1 MKVSEVIK
9 AVEKRFGKEAIVG
22 SKVEVEF
29 VSSGSLGLDIA
40 LGGGYAKGRIIELFG
55 WESSGKSTLALH
67 LSAEVQKL
75 GKKVVYVDMENAL
88 DVYYAEA
95 VGVNISFEEDSNF
108 ILSQPDDGE
117 TAMEIV
123 REFLKS
129 EEVGLIVID
138 SVSALL
144 PKAVINGEAGDS
156 KIGLQARLMSS
167 MLPTLL
173 KGAQKS
179 GCIVLFINQLREK
192 IGVMFGN
199 PQTTMGGK
207 ALGFY
212 ASQRLEVA
220 RSGQEKDGDEVTANK
235 TRVKVVKNKVAP
247 PFRKAEFLI
256 GFGEGID
263 KTDELIQIGVAYS
276 VIKKS
281 GSWFSY
287 GETKLGQ
294 GAAGVKA
301 ILIDNPELYDEIKD
315 KINETLG
322 LKI

>member
-9 AVEKRFGKEAIVG
+9 AVEKKFGKEAIVG
-22 SKVEVEF
+22 AKVEVEF
-29 VSSGSLGLDIA
+29 VSSGSIGLDIA
-40 LGGGYAKGRIIELFG
+40 MGGGFAKGRIAEMFG
-55 WESSGKSTLALH
+55 WESSGKSTLALT
-67 LSAEVQKL
+67 LAAEVQKL
-75 GKKVVYVDMENAL
+75 GKKVVYIDMENAL

-95 VGVNISFEEDSNF
+95 LGVNISFEEDSNF

-117 TAMEIV
+117 TALEIM

-129 EEVGLIVID
+129 EEVGLIVLD
-138 SVSALL
+138 SVGALL
-144 PKAVINGEAGDS
+144 PKAVILGEAGDS
-156 KIGLQARLMSS
+156 KMGLAARLMSS

-173 KGAQKS
+173 QNAKKS

-220 RSGQEKDGDEVTANK
+220 RCGQEKDGDEVVANK

-247 PFRKAEFLI
+247 PFKKAEFNI
-256 GFGEGID
+256 EFGSGID
-263 KTDELIQIGVAYS
+263 KIAELVDIGVEFS
-276 VIKKS
+276 VIKKA
-281 GSWFSY
+281 GSWYSY
-287 GETKLGQ
+287 NETKLGQ
-294 GAAGVKA
+294 GAAGVKS
-301 ILIDNPELYDEIKD
+301 ILQDNPELYEEITL
-315 KINETLG
+315 KIYETLG
-322 LKI
+322 L